1 MILRLLFTLVLLFS
15 YAFSTTLVKHSLYQ
29 KPDRIDIMLT
39 FDKPYLDKITK
50 TKDQNSIT
58 LLLKEV
64 TTKEK
69 TFSKT
74 LNSSI
79 AQTITISPAQKNTQI
94 KIDAQKP
101 FRITASKTVDNL
113 GLRIR
118 IQKPISTPLDEE
130 IQPMQI
136 PSDTPNQGEPFDF
149 TFAFIKVLFVLGFMI
164 AVLWGLKRWI
174 EKKNRSGS
182 WLFQSNEEDQSIK
195 IITQKPIDMKNKI
208 TLLKFRDK
216 EYLVLLGENNLL
228 LDKFHADEDEMF
240 DKLLQNDQKKLD
252 SYLKK

>member
-1 MILRLLFTLVLLFS
+1 
-15 YAFSTTLVKHSLYQ
+15 
-29 KPDRIDIMLT
+29 
-39 FDKPYLDKITK
+39 
-50 TKDQNSIT
+50 
-58 LLLKEV
+58 
-64 TTKEK
+64 
-69 TFSKT
+69 
-74 LNSSI
+74 
-79 AQTITISPAQKNTQI
+79 
-94 KIDAQKP
+94 
-101 FRITASKTVDNL
+101 
-113 GLRIR
+113 
-118 IQKPISTPLDEE
+118 
-130 IQPMQI
+130 MQI

-228 LDKFHADEDEMF
+228 LDKFHADEDEIF